1 MTNASARDVR
11 NAARIDVFC
20 VGFFE
25 FSTSFLG
32 SLPTKKKY
40 GECLG
45 FLNVLE
51 SFPFL
56 TQHLTSSLK
65 SSRPRLFVFSFGLPF
80 VTTTRTPPRCR
91 RRLDNN
97 NNNNNNNNNESIIK
111 KIVGWSTREV
121 LRPWGKKSAKERNG
135 GHLYNGIIII
145 MYEGRKHRDSFSP
158 A

>member
-11 NAARIDVFC
+11 NAARIDVF
-20 VGFFE
+20 VWDFSS

-45 FLNVLE
+45 FLKLLWNL
-51 SFPFL
+51 FL
-56 TQHLTSSLK
+56 LRSSSPLSTSS
-65 SSRPRLFVFSFGLPF
+65 RRRLFVFSFGLPF

-97 NNNNNNNNNESIIK
+97 NNNNNNESIIK

-121 LRPWGKKSAKERNG
+121 LRPWGKKSEKERNG

-145 MYEGRKHRDSFSP
+145 M
-158 A
+158 